1 MAGGASS
8 WSGPATDTGAAFARL
23 QDRLRPAKLVDDPAR
38 APDRTVFAI
47 PSINF
52 DQGLLDRH
60 AVELPALEERTLYW
74 LFALRRER
82 VRLIVVTSLPVS
94 AEVLEYY
101 LRLIPDAVEA
111 RSRVHLLSPED
122 GSPRPLAQKILERP
136 KLLAHLKE
144 LVPEGDRAFIM
155 PFNVRGFERDLALE
169 LEVPI
174 YGVDHR
180 FDRYGTKTGARR
192 LFERAGVSH
201 PLGAGGLCRS
211 EQLVGALR
219 ALRCAQPDLEA
230 AVVKHDDGLAGEGN
244 RVITLRDLPP
254 PDSPEEGAAVDVRV
268 RSLSPSF
275 LEKLVD
281 GGIVEE
287 LIAGEIRSP
296 SVQIRILPHGKPL
309 VVSTHDQVLG
319 GELMQTFVAC
329 RFPAARD
336 YTAAIVAE
344 ACKAGEYLAGKGATG
359 RFGVDFVVA
368 RRDGTWVPYAVEM
381 NLREGGTSHPYGT
394 LWLLTDGS
402 LDETKTTFRTPSGR
416 AKHYF
421 ATDRLRH
428 SDFRGIALEDF
439 LGAATAA
446 GLDWDPTSQT
456 GAVFHLLRSLEEE
469 GRIGVTAI
477 GDSPGQAHAL
487 YVGVARLL
495 DGLAAERAATAGHR

>member
-1 MAGGASS
+1 V
-8 WSGPATDTGAAFARL
+8 
-23 QDRLRPAKLVDDPAR
+23 VDDPAR
-38 APDRTVFAI
+38 APDRTILVI

-74 LFALRRER
+74 LFALRREGVR
-82 VRLIVVTSLPVS
+82 VIVVTSLLVP

-101 LRLIPDAVEA
+101 LRLIPEAVEA
-111 RSRVHLLSPED
+111 RFRVHLLSPED

-136 KLLAHLKE
+136 KLLAELKE
-144 LVPEGDRAFIM
+144 LVPERDGAFIM

-180 FDRYGTKTGARR
+180 FGRYGTKTGARR
-192 LFERAGVSH
+192 VFERAGVSH
-201 PLGAGGLCRS
+201 PLGASGLCCS
-211 EQLVGALR
+211 EDLAAALR
-219 ALRCAQPDLEA
+219 ALRCAQPGLEA

-244 RVITLRDLPP
+244 RVITLRGLPP
-254 PDSPEEGAAVDVRV
+254 PDSPEEPAAVDVRV
-268 RSLSPSF
+268 RSLSRSF
-275 LEKLVD
+275 LEKLAD

-287 LIAGEIRSP
+287 LIAGEICSP
-296 SVQIRILPHGKPL
+296 SVQIRIPPRGEPL

-319 GELMQTFVAC
+319 GELNQTFAAC
-329 RFPAARD
+329 RFPAAGD
-336 YTAAIVAE
+336 YAAAIVTE
-344 ACKAGEYLAGKGATG
+344 ACKAGEYLAAKGVTG

-381 NLREGGTSHPYGT
+381 NLREGGTSHPYGS

-402 LDETKTTFRTPSGR
+402 LDEAKTTFRTPSGQ

-428 SDFRGIALEDF
+428 PDFRGIALEDF
-439 LGAATAA
+439 LGAARAA

-456 GAVFHLLRSLEEE
+456 GAVFHLLRSLEDE

-477 GDSPGQAHAL
+477 GDSPGQAQAL
-487 YVGVARLL
+487 YLDVARLL
-495 DGLAAERAATAGHR
+495 DALAAERAATADHR